1 MNPYKTEIK
10 WGVIFTLVM
19 IAWMVFERLMGWH
32 GPNIDQHASMTNLF
46 AVPAVAVY
54 LIALID
60 KRNNDLDGSMS
71 WNEGFMCGVIITL
84 VATVLSPI
92 AQVIIHTVI
101 SPEFFD
107 NMIAHSVE
115 EGMLSQQDAE
125 STFTLGSY
133 ITISLL
139 GTPIMGILTSA
150 VVALV
155 TKKDH

>member
-1 MNPYKTEIK
+1 MTTYKTEIK

-19 IAWMVFERLMGWH
+19 LAWMVFERLMGWH
-32 GPNIDQHASMTNLF
+32 GSNIEQHASMTNLF

-54 LIALID
+54 LVALMD
-60 KRNNDLDGSMS
+60 KRNNDLNGSIS
-71 WNEGFMCGVIITL
+71 WKEGFICGVIITL

-92 AQVIIHTVI
+92 AQVLIHTVI
-101 SPEFFD
+101 SPEYFD
-107 NMIAHSVE
+107 NMIAYAVSE
-115 EGMLSQQDAE
+115 DLLSQQDAE
-125 STFTLGSY
+125 ATFNLGSY

-155 TKKDH
+155 TKKD